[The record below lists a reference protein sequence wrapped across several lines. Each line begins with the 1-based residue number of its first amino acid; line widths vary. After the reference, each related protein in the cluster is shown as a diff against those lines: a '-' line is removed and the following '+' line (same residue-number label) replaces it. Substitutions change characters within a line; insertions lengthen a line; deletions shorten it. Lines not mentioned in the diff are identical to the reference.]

1 MKQLECDV
9 VVVAAGLSGLA
20 AAISAAENGANVIC
34 LEKASNTGGAANMGM
49 GPCAAGSPVQKASG
63 ISLTAGE
70 LFRRHM
76 FYTHYQVDAKLV
88 KAYYDKSGDTIAWL
102 QDMGVQFH
110 SVRPAFRAGERTRAY
125 ADGEYTLWGGG
136 YNTYAGHNA
145 YPAVYCIKI
154 TPQADSIYYFF
165 YDYWKLYDPND
176 PGEQGGSGI
185 VQSRNRAPET
195 SYHTILWD
203 WDNGDGTTTTYTRF
217 YRCDEGKDYKASFAV
232 VANKRM
238 VRIDATLHFVSQDD
252 YAAYLNALNGHVYNG
267 YLASGIA
274 MMQAPG
280 APIQQLE
287 EEQTVTISNP
297 DEEGRANVIFSGFT
311 MPMFASPTGELT
323 IPVTV
328 TKNAD
333 GSTTY
338 EASDVVVGIA
348 RGQMVMNYVAALTGK
363 QDSDEATP
371 VITLTLTQATVI
383 TAVFAETS
391 AKANE
396 VLDNHYTT
404 LTGITAVRSSE
415 PAAASYGLDGTML
428 TAPRKGVVIQR
439 QADGTM
445 RKVVMAR

>member
-1 MKQLECDV
+1 
-9 VVVAAGLSGLA
+9 
-20 AAISAAENGANVIC
+20 
-34 LEKASNTGGAANMGM
+34 
-49 GPCAAGSPVQKASG
+49 
-63 ISLTAGE
+63 
-70 LFRRHM
+70 
-76 FYTHYQVDAKLV
+76 
-88 KAYYDKSGDTIAWL
+88 
-102 QDMGVQFH
+102 
-110 SVRPAFRAGERTRAY
+110 
-125 ADGEYTLWGGG
+125 
-136 YNTYAGHNA
+136 
-145 YPAVYCIKI
+145 
-154 TPQADSIYYFF
+154 
-165 YDYWKLYDPND
+165 
-176 PGEQGGSGI
+176 
-185 VQSRNRAPET
+185 
-195 SYHTILWD
+195 
-203 WDNGDGTTTTYTRF
+203 
-217 YRCDEGKDYKASFAV
+217 
-232 VANKRM
+232 M

-280 APIQQLE
+280 APVQQLE
-287 EEQTVTISNP
+287 EEQAVTISNP

-348 RGQMVMNYVAALTGK
+348 RGQMTMNYVAALTGK

-445 RKVVMAR
+445 RKVLMAR